1 LALIFNSPYAPFLSD
16 PYDAVVTSFRPRSPF
31 VKDDTVL
38 NTVRPVSN
46 LSDLY
51 GQVAEYQ
58 LENTE
63 DRLHRILKVIRDS
76 NKAGATNVKA
86 LKSFLEFEIQALTHL
101 NNEIVDED
109 KVKKG
114 ALADVCE
121 AECVAY
127 SEEAKKSRV

>member
-1 LALIFNSPYAPFLSD
+1 M
-16 PYDAVVTSFRPRSPF
+16 VTSFRPRSPF
-31 VKDDTVL
+31 TKDDTVL

-63 DRLHRILKVIRDS
+63 ARLRRILKIIRDT
-76 NKAGATNVKA
+76 NKVGATNVTAIKQY
-86 LKSFLEFEIQALTHL
+86 LDFEIAALTHL
-101 NNEIVDED
+101 NNEIVEEH

-114 ALADVCE
+114 ALAEVCE
-121 AECVAY
+121 ADRLITV
-127 SEEAKKSRV
+127 